1 MNVNKLKLSTTQT
14 KIEIEKKENEGCLSN
29 KPYVAEGKKNSIR
42 VRMCI
47 MPNLSIKYQ
56 DSMAEWMRR

>member
-14 KIEIEKKENEGCLSN
+14 TIKIEKKEKEGCLSN
-29 KPYVAEGKKNSIR
+29 KPYVAEGKKKSIR
-42 VRMCI
+42 VRMWI

-56 DSMAEWMRR
+56 DSMAEWIRR